1 MYNSGIKKLKE
12 LKMKKIRN
20 SIILAALLT
29 TSSVMAYGNN
39 SGACSGNGACK
50 MQKQN
55 THGKQLKKK
64 HKGNTAHFIM
74 RTVRNMN
81 LSKDQMTQ
89 FNAIQKKFKKSRFTG
104 ITENGFDKK
113 LYIAAKTQTR
123 EERVKEEANL
133 IENVYSIL
141 NKKQIMYIGMK
152 VNAIEK
158 HREQRKNKNFGQ

>member
-1 MYNSGIKKLKE
+1 MSK
-12 LKMKKIRN
+12 
-20 SIILAALLT
+20 
-29 TSSVMAYGNN
+29 
-39 SGACSGNGACK
+39 
-50 MQKQN
+50 
-55 THGKQLKKK
+55 
-64 HKGNTAHFIM
+64 FIYFSFL
-74 RTVRNMN
+74 N
-81 LSKDQMTQ
+81 
-89 FNAIQKKFKKSRFTG
+89 KKFKKSRFTG